1 MVRCDGATVSLT
13 FPGQQIGECDQIVPG
28 TVFVTGVSPQAL
40 GALVSGATLRH
51 LCVRTARVAE
61 GLPPTTC
68 WAQVGGD
75 RFGDSPQQCERGVY
89 VETGVIERPPLA
101 RTDSWLNND

>member
-13 FPGQQIGECDQIVPG
+13 FPGQQIGECDKIVAG

-61 GLPPTTC
+61 GSPPPQHVGLKLAVTGLESLSRSATRVRSLRPGLLSDHLLP
-68 WAQVGGD
+68 G
-75 RFGDSPQQCERGVY
+75 RIRG
-89 VETGVIERPPLA
+89 
-101 RTDSWLNND
+101 